1 MSIGIGIPIPI
12 MNPFAPPPMMMPVA
26 VPVAAPMMAAPAAM
40 PLAVPVSA
48 PPLAAPVE
56 VPAAAPVVAAA
67 PAWNPFGWLFPAP
80 LSQPVAV
87 LPLKVS

>member
-1 MSIGIGIPIPI
+1 
-12 MNPFAPPPMMMPVA
+12 MMMPVA
-26 VPVAAPMMAAPAAM
+26 VPIAAPMMAAPAAM

-56 VPAAAPVVAAA
+56 AVPVVAAA